1 MLVKRI
7 FQTLLLS
14 ALASQAFAQWD
25 ELTPEQAEQA
35 AAQYQQY
42 CALCHG
48 DDRQGH
54 VNDHAPSLK
63 SKSLMASGF
72 PWAVMYATGYGRAGT
87 PMSPFFEEVG
97 GPLSRP
103 EIWNLGLWLRQ
114 QVDVESVELSLEPV
128 LGNAG
133 LGAAVY
139 ANHCAECHGAQGE
152 GVTGTALGNPGMLA
166 FTPDEFLKYAIVNGR
181 DGTEM
186 KAFGEVLAE
195 EEINGVTAFL
205 RSRAAGW
212 TAERAVYSTPPAAE
226 DYVVNP
232 AGDDPGFELKDDLY
246 VTSADLDKALREG
259 RRMVLL
265 DTRNMALWQMANIEG
280 SVPLPYYYPDRDMD
294 QLVADLPQDGTMI
307 VTYCECPRA
316 AAESV
321 NRKLKEKG
329 FENLAVLWE
338 GIQGWI
344 SLGYPVVM
352 GATES
357 VQVVPLHEPEES
369 T

>member
-1 MLVKRI
+1 MKRI
-7 FQTLLLS
+7 LQTLTLALLV
-14 ALASQAFAQWD
+14 SQAFAQWD

-48 DDRQGH
+48 ADRQGH

-87 PMSPFFEEVG
+87 PMAPFFEEVG
-97 GPLSRP
+97 GPLSRQ
-103 EIWNLGLWLRQ
+103 EIWHLGLWLRQ
-114 QVDVESVELSLEPV
+114 QVDVESVELSIEPV
-128 LGNAG
+128 VGDAE

-139 ANHCAECHGAQGE
+139 KDHCAECHGAQGE
-152 GVTGTALGNPGMLA
+152 GVTGTALGNLGMLA
-166 FTPDEFLKYAIVNGR
+166 FTPDEFLKYAIANGR
-181 DGTEM
+181 DGTDM
-186 KAFGEVLAE
+186 KAFGELLAE

-205 RSRAAGW
+205 RSRSAGW
-212 TAERAVYSTPPAAE
+212 TAERAVYSKPPAAE
-226 DYVVNP
+226 DYVLNP
-232 AGDDPGFELKDDLY
+232 DGEDPGFALKDDLY
-246 VTSADLDKALREG
+246 VMSADLDQALREG

-265 DTRNMALWQMANIEG
+265 DTRSMALWQMANIEG

-294 QLVADLPQDGTMI
+294 QLVTDLPKDDTMI

-344 SLGYPVVM
+344 ALGYPIVM
-352 GATES
+352 GTTES
-357 VQVVPLHEPEES
+357 VEVAPLHEPEES